1 MEPILVPETPKSAFN
16 KNRRVSD
23 LIRKQVE
30 HFKHLEHKLPPEIRA
45 TLPQHAIV
53 SEDDAARYIGPM
65 TRFLLSR
72 KAAVAKPGKSLLMKA
87 PASPEKG
94 LALAAS
100 AASDAPVKKT
110 SGSGAAKKPAS
121 GRKRKK

>member
-1 MEPILVPETPKSAFN
+1 MEPIVVPETPKSAFN

-30 HFKHLEHKLPPEIRA
+30 HFKHLEGKLPPEIRA
-45 TLPQHAIV
+45 SLPQHAIV
-53 SEDDAARYIGPM
+53 SEDDAARYIAAM
-65 TRFLLSR
+65 TRFFLSG
-72 KAAVAKPGKSLLMKA
+72 KAAATKPGKPVLMRA
-87 PASPEKG
+87 PASPEEG

-100 AASDAPVKKT
+100 AE
-110 SGSGAAKKPAS
+110 SGAAANRTSGAANKGAN